1 MASGKTG
8 VTRRLT
14 TASNRPAVSLDQ
26 VIAEKAGISVSEIF
40 ATQGEAA
47 FRSLESEALAGLDP
61 ERPLVLDTGG
71 GLVQVPDAMA
81 TLRARGVVIWLDAPW
96 EILRRRLK
104 DSDQASRPLIA
115 RLGWSGLEEL
125 FRRRR
130 RLYAAAADFR
140 LRSDQGTIEELAQKA
155 MLRSL
160 QWERQGGEVRR

>member
-1 MASGKTG
+1 
-8 VTRRLT
+8 
-14 TASNRPAVSLDQ
+14 
-26 VIAEKAGISVSEIF
+26 
-40 ATQGEAA
+40 
-47 FRSLESEALAGLDP
+47 
-61 ERPLVLDTGG
+61 
-71 GLVQVPDAMA
+71 
-81 TLRARGVVIWLDAPW
+81 VVIWLDAPW

-104 DSDQASRPLIA
+104 DSDQASRPMIA